1 MRTYRPLF
9 IVCLILALSLGVLTP
24 RESFAATGLFGGSFI
39 NLFRT
44 VQSRVQEIHTKV
56 VRFFGGREE
65 ERAGIPPL
73 LSIMSPLQGDEWI
86 VGSTAELRW
95 EYANLSQGATKVFL
109 LPEAGPPRSRQ
120 AERVEAGSEILLA
133 VLPARRGARSSDDYD
148 FSVRFLPG
156 TYRFR
161 ICNGSACEE
170 SGQVRFVFASA
181 LELLPYSFGSSTA
194 PVLLEQWVDYSFP
207 SSLRVALFA
216 SEALA
221 KYPEEVR
228 IVVRYVPS
236 RFLPSLDVLSHSALC
251 AAEQGA
257 EYFWEL
263 HPRLSSGEW
272 SAPAVRSFLFTIPTF
287 QIASFDA
294 CLESRGKENVQKHFS
309 FQAGQEGITEPS
321 LVLVGPG
328 GERKVFSGEFSYE
341 DVEKEILSR

>member
-1 MRTYRPLF
+1 MRTYRPLL
-9 IVCLILALSLGVLTP
+9 IVCLVLVVSFGALIP
-24 RESFAATGLFGGSFI
+24 RESFAATGFFGGSLVT
-39 NLFRT
+39 LFRT
-44 VQSRVQEIHTKV
+44 VQNRVQEIHAKV
-56 VRFFGGREE
+56 TRFFGGREE
-65 ERAGIPPL
+65 ERAGIPPT
-73 LSIMSPLQGDEWI
+73 LSIKSPLQGDEWVI
-86 VGSTAELRW
+86 GSTAELRW

-109 LPEAGPPRSRQ
+109 LPE
-120 AERVEAGSEILLA
+120 VGSEILLA

-170 SGQVRFVFASA
+170 SGEVTFVFVSAS
-181 LELLPYSFGSSTA
+181 ELLPYAFGSSTA
-194 PVLLEQWVDYSFP
+194 PFLLEQWVDYSSP

-221 KYPEEVR
+221 KYPEEVKT
-228 IVVRYVPS
+228 VVRYVPS
-236 RFLPSLDVLSHSALC
+236 RSFPSLDALPHSALC
-251 AAEQGA
+251 ASEQGA
-257 EYFWEL
+257 EYFWKL

-272 SAPAVRSFLFTIPTF
+272 SAPAVRSFLSNIPSF
-287 QIASFDA
+287 HIASFDA